1 MLLVC
6 VKSVARHADYVDSSP
21 ASLASQL
28 RTYSPGRMRPCLCDW
43 EELSL
48 NLFELAREFVEG
60 KPLTFDFAPS
70 RCT

>member
-6 VKSVARHADYVDSSP
+6 VKSTARHADFVDSSV
-21 ASLASQL
+21 ASLALQL
-28 RTYSPGRMRPCLCDW
+28 RIHSPERMRPCLCDW

-70 RCT
+70 RRT